1 MAATTVADAT
11 AAVEGFI
18 KPYEAKFGGMN
29 REREVVPVLAH
40 ILVLANRKRLTNNDL
55 ARLIDD
61 DRGLRQMVD
70 EGVDS
75 TDEEERN
82 AASPLQSWLERD
94 DVYANM
100 DRNMIL
106 SAASL
111 AVRQEPLLG

>member
-1 MAATTVADAT
+1 
-11 AAVEGFI
+11 
-18 KPYEAKFGGMN
+18 
-29 REREVVPVLAH
+29 
-40 ILVLANRKRLTNNDL
+40 
-55 ARLIDD
+55 
-61 DRGLRQMVD
+61 MVD